1 MPDQQQGYKDQDPN
15 GQDRNGKNPNGQG
28 PKGKRPIHH
37 TRDASPPVRNRMN
50 AAQGSEFDDNFP
62 PGYRFKPHDIELLVQ
77 YLRRKRMNEPL
88 PPNRIKEV
96 HLYKFNPDTLSE
108 KYKPFGE
115 NEWYFFTPRE
125 RKYKNGTR
133 PNRAAGDGIWKAT
146 GADKP
151 IKNDEVVVGFKKAL
165 VFYMGKPPRGDKT
178 EWIMHEFRLEGPP
191 RTRISGDDMRLDD
204 WVLCKIYKKRDQDR
218 SKLSSSRPSTSRQDD
233 SISGQD
239 DPQSDTEFQDNGAID
254 MGVEDSATLPN
265 ETFMPHGPEGPRI
278 IDMSGFYNQGGF
290 LNSYDDTFI
299 YHQSHFVNHNVPY
312 SQGRVPEMPNY
323 NVPYAQG
330 RVTGMPNHNVPYSQG
345 RLPRLAIH
353 DVSDSQERFPGM
365 TNQNVSVSVSQGRFP
380 AIAPYSYNNPMGK
393 SSPWTQHL
401 MIPTAN
407 QNPNQAAES
416 SAAARARPFQA
427 YPHQHL
433 FATSNRNPNQPAEI
447 SSSSSAAARPF
458 QTYPHQ
464 HMFATSNE
472 VAESSSAAA
481 ARPFQAL
488 ESDMKFEQLNE
499 CPPDD
504 FLKDPSDDNCFYP
517 DYHNSRK
524 F

>member
-1 MPDQQQGYKDQDPN
+1 MPDRKQGDKDQDPN
-15 GQDRNGKNPNGQG
+15 GQERNGKNPNGQG
-28 PKGKRPIHH
+28 PKGKRPIDH
-37 TRDASPPVRNRMN
+37 THDASRPVKNRMN
-50 AAQGSEFDDNFP
+50 AAQGPEFDDSFP
-62 PGYRFKPHDIELLVQ
+62 P
-77 YLRRKRMNEPL
+77 
-88 PPNRIKEV
+88 
-96 HLYKFNPDTLSE
+96 E

-133 PNRAAGDGIWKAT
+133 PNRAAGDGFWKAT

-151 IKNDEVVVGFKKAL
+151 IKSDEVVVGFKKAL

-178 EWIMHEFRLEGPP
+178 EWIMHEFRLEGPS
-191 RTRISGDDMRLDD
+191 RTRISGDDMKLDD
-204 WVLCKIYKKRDQDR
+204 WVLCKIYKKRGQDR
-218 SKLSSSRPSTSRQDD
+218 SKLSSSRPSTSRRDY

-265 ETFMPHGPEGPRI
+265 EIFMPHGPEGPRI
-278 IDMSGFYNQGGF
+278 IDMSGCYNQGGF

-330 RVTGMPNHNVPYSQG
+330 RITGMANHNVPYSQG

-353 DVSDSQERFPGM
+353 DVSDSQGRFPGM
-365 TNQNVSVSVSQGRFP
+365 TNQNVSISVSQGKFP
-380 AIAPYSYNNPMGK
+380 AIASYSYNNPLGQR
-393 SSPWTQHL
+393 SPWTQHI

-407 QNPNQAAES
+407 QNPNQAAESS

-427 YPHQHL
+427 YPHQHM
-433 FATSNRNPNQPAEI
+433 FTTSNRNPNQPAE
-447 SSSSSAAARPF
+447 SSSAVAARPF
-458 QTYPHQ
+458 QTFPHQ
-464 HMFATSNE
+464 HMFATSNQSSNQ
-472 VAESSSAAA
+472 VAESSSDAA

-504 FLKDPSDDNCFYP
+504 FLKDPSDDNCFDP
-517 DYHNSRK
+517 DYHNSGK